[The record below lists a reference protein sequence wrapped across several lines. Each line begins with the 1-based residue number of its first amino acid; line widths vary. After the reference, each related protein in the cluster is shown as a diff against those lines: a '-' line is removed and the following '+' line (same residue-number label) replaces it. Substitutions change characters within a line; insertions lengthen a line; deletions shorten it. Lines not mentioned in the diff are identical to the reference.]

1 MTLHVRISTLVLF
14 AGVLLYWLFADTLS
28 RHGKIKDEQPLV
40 VAHWGGYQAYQ
51 MWKEIFAA
59 FRLKHP
65 EIEFES
71 RHMPSTRYH
80 QKIQQQI
87 VSDTAPDLFMMENES
102 FPKLIKSGKIEN
114 ISPFV
119 KAMGRWGED
128 GEDLRNQYWNTA
140 IRDFGEFN
148 SANGDWEQ
156 WGMPLY
162 GGCNLLFYNKANW
175 SRAQIRVS
183 ENPDSPG
190 LIKSNSGWWYVN
202 DEKWNLD
209 EFIAVCKRLTIDLD
223 GDGRIDQYGLFVPQK
238 HWQTFHWIMGA
249 SFLDETYTRST
260 FYGPECEA
268 SLGLWQDFHLKSKVM
283 PTPSA
288 LSALNTN
295 TGFFTGMISILNT
308 NTSALMFLNATEVDY
323 DTLHLP
329 RGSSGRRYTRFFWE
343 GMAMSSLSQKK
354 AEAWIMLD
362 FLTSIE
368 AQKIIAD
375 YQMSLPSLI
384 ASEPY
389 FLKGGKDQARDVD
402 LHKFIEAAESYARRQ
417 PISLHWGPMTR
428 ALTRCWESL
437 ISQNEEFRMTP
448 RQAIARY
455 LFESPDLSE
464 KLPPIDPAA
473 AEEYRPD
480 WEAIR

>member
-156 WGMPLY
+156 WGMPL
-162 GGCNLLFYNKANW
+162 
-175 SRAQIRVS
+175 
-183 ENPDSPG
+183 
-190 LIKSNSGWWYVN
+190 
-202 DEKWNLD
+202 
-209 EFIAVCKRLTIDLD
+209 
-223 GDGRIDQYGLFVPQK
+223 
-238 HWQTFHWIMGA
+238 
-249 SFLDETYTRST
+249 
-260 FYGPECEA
+260 
-268 SLGLWQDFHLKSKVM
+268 
-283 PTPSA
+283 
-288 LSALNTN
+288 
-295 TGFFTGMISILNT
+295 
-308 NTSALMFLNATEVDY
+308 
-323 DTLHLP
+323 
-329 RGSSGRRYTRFFWE
+329 
-343 GMAMSSLSQKK
+343 
-354 AEAWIMLD
+354 
-362 FLTSIE
+362 
-368 AQKIIAD
+368 
-375 YQMSLPSLI
+375 
-384 ASEPY
+384 
-389 FLKGGKDQARDVD
+389 
-402 LHKFIEAAESYARRQ
+402 
-417 PISLHWGPMTR
+417 
-428 ALTRCWESL
+428 
-437 ISQNEEFRMTP
+437 
-448 RQAIARY
+448 
-455 LFESPDLSE
+455 
-464 KLPPIDPAA
+464 
-473 AEEYRPD
+473 
-480 WEAIR
+480 